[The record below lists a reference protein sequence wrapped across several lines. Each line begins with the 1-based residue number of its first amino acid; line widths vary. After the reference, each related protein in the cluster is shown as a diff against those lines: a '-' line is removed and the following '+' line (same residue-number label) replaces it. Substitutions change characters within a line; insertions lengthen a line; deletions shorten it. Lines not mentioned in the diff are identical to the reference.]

1 MSWIVKAA
9 SGGPVLGEHKTK
21 KAATAQA
28 DEMTQAHAAID
39 ALNEG
44 QPWEFTVEKIDD
56 PTPPADFAADE
67 EPAT

>member
-9 SGGPVLGEHKTK
+9 QGGPVLGEHKTK

-28 DEMTQAHAAID
+28 DEMTQAHAAIN
-39 ALNEG
+39 ALNDGE
-44 QPWEFTVEKIDD
+44 PWVFIVDKVED
-56 PTPPADFAADE
+56 PTPPEEFPAAE

>member
-28 DEMTQAHAAID
+28 IEMKEAHAAIK
-39 ALNEG
+39 ALHQGE
-44 QPWEFTVEKIDD
+44 PWDFTVEKVDE
-56 PTPPADFAADE
+56 PPAE
-67 EPAT
+67 ETA